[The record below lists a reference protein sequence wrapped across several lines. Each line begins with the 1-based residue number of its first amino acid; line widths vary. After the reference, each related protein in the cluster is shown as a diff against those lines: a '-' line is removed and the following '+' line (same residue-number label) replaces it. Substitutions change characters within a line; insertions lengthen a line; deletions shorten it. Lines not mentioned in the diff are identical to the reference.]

1 MELSSL
7 SDEQIITRAAR
18 VTINNNFDY
27 DNTYSVNPMYV
38 FIYYIVTR

>member
-18 VTINNNFDY
+18 VTKNNNFDD

-38 FIYYIVTR
+38 FIYYTVTR

>member
-7 SDEQIITRAAR
+7 GDEQIIARASR

-27 DNTYSVNPMYV
+27 DNTYSVKPMSV
-38 FIYYIVTR
+38 FIYYTITR